1 MASLSIHNAIL
12 VTATGESPGGV
23 LVGDDGTIEAVLD
36 GDGAAS
42 ADEVIDAQGKPPLPR
57 LPRRPR
63 THARSRLHP

>member
-36 GDGAAS
+36 GDGAAAS
-42 ADEVIDAQGKPPLPR
+42 FRTPAALTLCAGTIYVLDSHTVRAIDANV
-57 LPRRPR
+57 
-63 THARSRLHP
+63 